1 MALLA
6 TPLPVQVFPMIGTT
20 SFTDF
25 PAAADPATITRGR
38 PQPAN
43 TATQPEMRLA
53 DFILTH
59 RDAILAE
66 WAAFAKTCAPASGSM
81 GITALSDHASEM
93 LTVIA
98 ADLKTPQDRLEQS
111 KKSKGQAPPSRSNE
125 LTAAEKHGT
134 GRAESGFTL
143 DQMVAEYRALRASVI
158 RLWTKERTEAS
169 STDLDDLTRFNEAI
183 DQSLAESITR
193 FTEDL
198 DKSKEMFLAILG
210 HDLRSPI
217 GAVLTSAKF
226 MLETNELEEPHRT
239 LTTRIV
245 SATTRMNQMVG
256 ALLDFTRSR
265 LGGGIPIKRESMN
278 MGKLVH
284 DVVNEVLAAHP
295 ERRIHVNARGALK
308 GEWDCERMTQVL
320 TNLVG
325 NAIEHGSQG
334 TAVAVDVQGSDDEVT
349 IAIHN
354 RGVAIPEDQLDGLF
368 SAMKRRS
375 AVSASAGSS
384 ANLGLGLYIADRIV
398 HAHKGTIQVESTE
411 EKGTTFTVH
420 LPRRES

>member
-1 MALLA
+1 
-6 TPLPVQVFPMIGTT
+6 
-20 SFTDF
+20 
-25 PAAADPATITRGR
+25 
-38 PQPAN
+38 
-43 TATQPEMRLA
+43 
-53 DFILTH
+53 
-59 RDAILAE
+59 
-66 WAAFAKTCAPASGSM
+66 
-81 GITALSDHASEM
+81 M

-111 KKSKGQAPPSRSNE
+111 KKSKGQAPASGSTE

-210 HDLRSPI
+210 HDLRSPS

-295 ERRIHVNARGALK
+295 ERRIQVNARGALK

-325 NAIEHGSQG
+325 NAIEHGSPG
-334 TAVAVDVQGSDDEVT
+334 TSVAVDVQGSDDEVS

-420 LPRRES
+420 LPRRGS

>member
-1 MALLA
+1 
-6 TPLPVQVFPMIGTT
+6 MIGTT

-59 RDAILAE
+59 REAILAE

-111 KKSKGQAPPSRSNE
+111 KKSKGQAPASGSTE

-210 HDLRSPI
+210 PDLRSPI

-295 ERRIHVNARGALK
+295 ERRIQVNARGALK

-325 NAIEHGSQG
+325 NAIEHGSPG
-334 TAVAVDVQGSDDEVT
+334 TSVAVDVQGSDDEVS

-420 LPRRES
+420 LPRRGS